1 MTLRSDLNMKKRLA
15 RIITGGILFV
25 LGMVLKT
32 DNNYVEF
39 GIYLAGYVIAGGDIV
54 IRAVKNIFRGQ
65 VFDENFLMSVATIG
79 AFIIGEYP
87 EGVAVMLFY
96 QVGEL
101 FQSYAVDKSRKS
113 ITSLMDIRPDFANV
127 KRGCELIKTDP
138 DEVRPGEIIVVKAGE
153 KIPLDGKIINGNSLL
168 DTSALTG
175 ESVPREVLPGSEV
188 LSGCINL
195 NGLITVEVTK
205 EYGDSTVSKILDLV
219 ENATSKKAKTENFI
233 TKFAKYYTPI
243 VVILA
248 AFISIIPPL
257 VINGAS
263 FGDWVYRGLTFLVIS
278 CPCALV
284 ISIPLG
290 FFGGI
295 GGASKKGIL
304 VKGGNYLEALAKTEI
319 VVFDKTGTLTKGVF
333 NVQEIHG
340 SGIEN
345 SELLELASYAESYS
359 NHPISISLK
368 NAYGKD
374 IDNARIADVEEIPG
388 HGVRAA
394 VDDKIVLAGND
405 KLMATMNISYPK
417 KEISGTVVHVAVND
431 VYAGYIV
438 IADEI
443 KEDSRKAIME
453 LKKTRTHKTV
463 MLTGDS
469 KDVAENT
476 AKKLGI
482 DIVYSE
488 LLPDGKVEKL
498 ELLLS
503 QKSPQGKLAFVGDG
517 INDAPVLAR
526 ADIGIAMGGLGSD
539 AAIEAADVVIMTD
552 EPSKIVDA
560 VKISRKTLGI
570 VYQNIFFALTVKLL
584 ILILAAVGIASMWG
598 GVIADVGV
606 SVLAILNAMR
616 GLNG

>member
-1 MTLRSDLNMKKRLA
+1 MKKRLA
-15 RIITGGILFV
+15 RIIIGGILFV

>member
-1 MTLRSDLNMKKRLA
+1 MKKRLA

>member
-1 MTLRSDLNMKKRLA
+1 MKKRLA

-127 KRGCELIKTDP
+127 KRGSELIKTDP

-219 ENATSKKAKTENFI
+219 ENATSKKARTENFI

-359 NHPISISLK
+359 NHPISTSLK

-388 HGVRAA
+388 HGVRAS

>member
-1 MTLRSDLNMKKRLA
+1 MKKRLA

-127 KRGCELIKTDP
+127 KRGSELIKTDP

-219 ENATSKKAKTENFI
+219 ENATSKKARTENFI

-388 HGVRAA
+388 HGVRAS

-417 KEISGTVVHVAVND
+417 NEISGTVVHVAVND

>member
-1 MTLRSDLNMKKRLA
+1 MKKRLA

-233 TKFAKYYTPI
+233 TKFAKYYTPT

>member
-1 MTLRSDLNMKKRLA
+1 MKKRLA
-15 RIITGGILFV
+15 RIIIGGILFV

-233 TKFAKYYTPI
+233 TKFAKYYTPT